1 MVICPPGIAPV
12 CQGDQLE
19 LTCTVTGKFLEW
31 SFFLVPEGETAAKR
45 YIRSLGPNTHM
56 STLEV
61 NSITFTFSVSSA
73 GSSESSLTS
82 RLHIIPTNAILNGTE
97 VNCTNV
103 DISNSTSTI
112 VTIINESS
120 YDSEFRSRMMDAAYN
135 ICTPANLFYSYH
147 TCMSCVNDVYN

>member
-1 MVICPPGIAPV
+1 MQKLISPAVLLLILTAGPGVVICPPGIAPV

-19 LTCTVTGKFLEW
+19 LTCTVTGRFLEW
-31 SFFLVPEGETAAKR
+31 SFFLIPEGETTARR
-45 YIRSLGPNTHM
+45 YMRFLGPNSRE

-82 RLHIIPTNAILNGTE
+82 RLRIIPTNASLNGTE

-103 DISNSTSTI
+103 DSNSTSTI
-112 VTIINESS
+112 VTIINEPN
-120 YDSEFRSRMMDAAYN
+120 YDGEFRSGIMGAA
-135 ICTPANLFYSYH
+135 
-147 TCMSCVNDVYN
+147 